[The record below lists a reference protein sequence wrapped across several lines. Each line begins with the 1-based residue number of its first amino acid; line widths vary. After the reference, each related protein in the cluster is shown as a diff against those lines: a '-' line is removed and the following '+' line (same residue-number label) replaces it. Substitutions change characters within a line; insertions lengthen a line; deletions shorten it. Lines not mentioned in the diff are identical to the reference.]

1 MMVRLLDNYIR
12 IVKDKYLKSTGNLSK
27 TKYNGSMTCF
37 PPCLEELIKDKSQM
51 SKLEEDN
58 VVHNTMPMLHE
69 PLDDA
74 S

>member
-51 SKLEEDN
+51 SKKRIMWYTTPCPL
-58 VVHNTMPMLHE
+58 LHE